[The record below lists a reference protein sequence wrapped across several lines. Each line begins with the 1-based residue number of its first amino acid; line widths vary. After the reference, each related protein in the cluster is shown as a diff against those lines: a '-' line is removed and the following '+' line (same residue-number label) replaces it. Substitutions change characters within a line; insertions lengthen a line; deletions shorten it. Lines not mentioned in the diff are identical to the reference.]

1 MQVRAE
7 AMLQL
12 LGDHQGPGDAALQS
26 TYAPRDPLAEYLQ
39 GRISTRQLRVLVEG
53 LPTDSAFHRAHRDTD
68 WQDSDWIARDTNSI
82 MRVLLYTVQS
92 ALSKSAVPKPDLLP
106 APVVEPTEQDEA
118 DAEYLAQQRAE
129 MAVVEA
135 GWFVNN

>member
-1 MQVRAE
+1 VQVRAE
-7 AMLQL
+7 AMLRL

-68 WQDSDWIARDTNSI
+68 WLDSDWINRDTNSTL
-82 MRVLLYTVQS
+82 RVLLYTVQS
-92 ALSKSAVPKPDLLP
+92 ALSKSPVPKPDLLP
-106 APVVEPTEQDEA
+106 APVVAPSEEAEA
-118 DAEYLAQQRAE
+118 DAEYLAQQRTE
-129 MAVVEA
+129 MREVAD
-135 GWFVNN
+135 GWFSNN

>member
-1 MQVRAE
+1 
-7 AMLQL
+7 
-12 LGDHQGPGDAALQS
+12 
-26 TYAPRDPLAEYLQ
+26 
-39 GRISTRQLRVLVEG
+39 
-53 LPTDSAFHRAHRDTD
+53 
-68 WQDSDWIARDTNSI
+68 

-92 ALSKSAVPKPDLLP
+92 ALSKSAIPKPDLLP

-118 DAEYLAQQRAE
+118 DAEYLTRQRAE